1 MKQLNQTLQSE
12 WVSTASFFWPGALL
26 SVWCFFS
33 SDEHATVRFQ
43 PEKSSPDR
51 IAMASPLRVVASAIE
66 NRTGTPMRRPNA
78 ELRTREYL
86 MARSP
91 GGLRRPRPTATA
103 IATRPS
109 ANPPNCRYDKIRVGD
124 QSADRRILGRCR
136 ARRASCA
143 GRQGDRIKASAAG
156 PEKLGRHSS
165 EWVPDLS
172 RSTRFLEPEPN

>member
-78 ELRTREYL
+78 ELRTGEYL
-86 MARSP
+86 TDGEIAR
-91 GGLRRPRPTATA
+91 LTQATK
-103 IATRPS
+103 
-109 ANPPNCRYDKIRVGD
+109 ANRYGHRD
-124 QSADRRILGRCR
+124 
-136 ARRASCA
+136 
-143 GRQGDRIKASAAG
+143 AAMG
-156 PEKLGRHSS
+156 
-165 EWVPDLS
+165 
-172 RSTRFLEPEPN
+172 